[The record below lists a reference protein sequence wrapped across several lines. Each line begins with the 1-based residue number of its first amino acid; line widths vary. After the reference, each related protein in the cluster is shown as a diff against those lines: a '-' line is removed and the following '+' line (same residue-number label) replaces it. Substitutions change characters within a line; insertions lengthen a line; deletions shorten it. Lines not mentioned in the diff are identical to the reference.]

1 MAGEHGQPGVGNVG
15 SAEERVSTAAL
26 LAAMELIRG
35 MSDHPAALP
44 GDRLLDDIQRAEIGP
59 EELTRAF
66 GTLLYGFLHVCKDAD
81 VDMIV
86 GSVTRRLR
94 RLQLVPEPMVTRMH
108 GAMGAAAAG
117 RSPLGWRE
125 RFGPMPPAEALAWAY
140 TAWLLADLLDDLG
153 EERGQ
158 RDRFSD
164 RIVAMLLT
172 VYSRAPGVRPRGPAA
187 RVV

>member
-1 MAGEHGQPGVGNVG
+1 MAGENGQPGVGNAG
-15 SAEERVSTAAL
+15 SAEERVSAAAL
-26 LAAMELIRG
+26 LAAMELICG
-35 MSDHPAALP
+35 MSDHPAATP
-44 GDRLLDDIQRAEIGP
+44 ADQLLDDIQQAEIGP

-66 GTLLYGFLHVCKDAD
+66 AALLYGFLRLFNDAD

-94 RLQLVPEPMVTRMH
+94 RLQLVPEPMVTRMQ

-117 RSPLGWRE
+117 QSPLGWRE
-125 RFGPMPPAEALAWAY
+125 RFGPMRPAEALALAY
-140 TAWLLADLLDDLG
+140 TTWLLADLLDYLG

-164 RIVAMLLT
+164 RVMEMLLT
-172 VYSRAPGVRPRGPAA
+172 AEPEPGGGV
-187 RVV
+187 

>member
-1 MAGEHGQPGVGNVG
+1 MGNVG

-35 MSDHPAALP
+35 MSDHPAATP
-44 GDRLLDDIQRAEIGP
+44 GDQLLDDLQQAAIRPA
-59 EELTRAF
+59 ELTRAF
-66 GTLLYGFLHVCKDAD
+66 AALLYGFLHMFNDAD

-108 GAMGAAAAG
+108 GAMGAASAG
-117 RSPLGWRE
+117 QSPLGWRE
-125 RFGPMPPAEALAWAY
+125 QFGPMPAAEGLALAY
-140 TAWLLADLLDDLG
+140 TTWLVADLLDDLG

-158 RDRFSD
+158 RGRFSD
-164 RIVAMLLT
+164 RVVELLLA
-172 VYSRAPGVRPRGPAA
+172 VDPEQGGGV
-187 RVV
+187 